1 VSRNEVV
8 MKVLRGALWA
18 TLGGLLSLGAVP
30 VQAALTED
38 LALTVDINDTFP
50 PNAVADLAALATIT
64 PGQVLLTWTA
74 PENNAWL
81 FSSTLP
87 VNGYLVKYATFSI
100 VDEIGV
106 GGSTTTWWSK
116 ATLAPFP
123 PLLPS
128 APGTPETP
136 MVIDLLTPGTR
147 YWFALESVDLAGNMS
162 PLDTNAASPAL
173 QANVLTNEATDTV
186 SPVPVAGFE
195 VTRTTFGYT
204 IVWPAVTQNEDGTA
218 ISDLAS
224 YRVYSSA
231 SLFEFAASSTVVTTI
246 SVGSP
251 LSVGI
256 PTPADDIYYLIVA
269 VDNSGRMSPMSRSNF
284 LHVTPQ
290 QFLGQTGTAQ
300 NGTFTRAFVPEG
312 LIPELKNEG
321 KDFLLYVEPNVSNL
335 ANGGGSR
342 TRATYT
348 VGLRE
353 PNGSLSP
360 KGFTLSRPQMT
371 VVLNYQ
377 GGSGALDKN
386 KMGVLWWN
394 GAAWI
399 KVGQANV
406 QEGGTGAGDLTVSF
420 NTGVQGVYQIRQYE
434 VATEL
439 TLDKAAVFPQIF
451 SPNGDGINDVVYLVI
466 ENPKQSDVS
475 GKIIDMGGAEVGVLR
490 PAGTGAPTADTLMW
504 DGRDPSGNLVPPG
517 VYIYQIRGEGKT
529 ITGTMVIAR

>member
-1 VSRNEVV
+1 VKGNEVV

-30 VQAALTED
+30 AWAALTED
-38 LALTVDINDTFP
+38 LNITVNINDTFAP
-50 PNAVADLAALATIT
+50 DSVTDLAALATVT
-64 PGQVLLTWTA
+64 PGQVILTWTA

-81 FSSTLP
+81 FTSTAP
-87 VNGYLVKYATFSI
+87 VNAYVVKYATFSV
-100 VDEIGV
+100 VDEMGM

-116 ATLAPFP
+116 ATSAPFP
-123 PLLPS
+123 PLLPAS
-128 APGTPETP
+128 PGTSETP
-136 MVIDLLTPGTR
+136 MVIDLLPGTR
-147 YWFALESVDLAGNMS
+147 YWFALESVDLAGNIS
-162 PLDTNAASPAL
+162 PIDANAVSPAL
-173 QANVLTNEATDTV
+173 QATVMTNDMTDTI
-186 SPVPVAGFE
+186 SPAPVAGFE
-195 VTRTTFGYT
+195 VTRTTAGYT
-204 IVWPAVTQNEDGTA
+204 IAWAAVTLNEDGTP
-218 ISDLAS
+218 ITDLAS

-231 SLFEFAASSTVVTTI
+231 SLFDFAASSTIFTTVPI
-246 SVGSP
+246 GGS
-251 LSVGI
+251 LSVDI
-256 PTPADDIYYLIVA
+256 PTPATDTYYLINA
-269 VDNSGRMSPMSRSNF
+269 VDNSGRMSPLNRSNF

-300 NGTFTRAFVPEG
+300 NGTYTRAFVPEG
-312 LIPELKNEG
+312 LIPELRNGG
-321 KDFLLYVEPNVSNL
+321 KDFLLYVEPNATDL
-335 ANGGGSR
+335 ANAGGSR

-353 PNGSLSP
+353 PNGSLAP
-360 KGFTLSRPQMT
+360 QGLTLSRPQMT

-394 GAAWI
+394 GATWV

-406 QEGGTGAGDLTVSF
+406 QESGMGSGDLTVSF
-420 NTGVQGVYQIRQYE
+420 NTAVQGVYQIRQYD

-451 SPNGDGINDVVYLVI
+451 SPNGDGINDLIYFVI
-466 ENPKQSDVS
+466 ENPKQSEVS
-475 GKIIDMGGAEVGVLR
+475 GRIIDMGGAEVGVLR

-504 DGRDPSGNLVPPG
+504 DGRDSSGNLVPPG
-517 VYIYQIRGEGKT
+517 VYIYQIKGEGKT